1 MTVSTASHEAAER
14 RTAARALLKTPIL
27 TTNAPAELTLVR
39 RHAKTL
45 KQLFFSR
52 FGYNLIV
59 ETSFARLFK
68 AGLDAGTPTR
78 AAQRST
84 EQDFTPRH
92 YTYLALTCSALLSPT
107 VGEQVLLSALADQ
120 IRADAVLAG
129 LSLPDTIEQA
139 RHLTQALY
147 LLMEWGVISETD
159 GAIASWGTR
168 QEECLLDVN
177 RPLLPHLLATTLR
190 EASTPGELLTVREDH
205 FNPEAPR
212 RSLRRKLV
220 ENPLVRRE
228 DLSEAERDVL
238 SRERRD
244 LARRLDEDFGLIL
257 EVRSEGALVYDPDE
271 ELTDVLFPGKGTV
284 AHAALLLLDA
294 LTDTL
299 RPTAESRAQ
308 LDGADVPGVFAPSE
322 TVWEEMLLIIEQYGS
337 AFAERYKHA
346 PDTLID
352 EAVSLLNSLSLT
364 RSVKDGLILH
374 PACAR
379 YRPEPQKLPSR
390 PRHVVDHAADSLDGL
405 FTDPDSSEQ
414 GER

>member
-1 MTVSTASHEAAER
+1 MTVSTTSHEAAER
-14 RTAARALLKTPIL
+14 RTAARALLRTPIL

-39 RHAKTL
+39 RHAKAL

-59 ETSFARLFK
+59 ETSFARLVK
-68 AGLDAGTPTR
+68 AGLDAGMPPR
-78 AAQRST
+78 AALRST
-84 EQDFTPRH
+84 EQHFTPRH

-129 LSLPDTIEQA
+129 LELPDTTEQA

-147 LLMEWGVISETD
+147 LLMEWGIISETD
-159 GAIASWGTR
+159 GAVASWSAR
-168 QEECLLDVN
+168 REECLLDVN

-190 EASTPGELLTVREDH
+190 EASTPAELLTVREDH

-220 ENPLVRRE
+220 ENPLVRRD
-228 DLSEAERDVL
+228 DLSDPERDVL
-238 SRERRD
+238 SRERRE
-244 LARRLDEDFGLIL
+244 LSRRLDEDFGLIL

-271 ELTDVLFPGKGTV
+271 ELTDVTFPGKGTV
-284 AHAALLLLDA
+284 AHTALLLIDA

-299 RPTAESRAQ
+299 RPTAESRAV
-308 LDGADVPGVFAPSE
+308 LDGTEVPGVLVSRDMIQEAVQF
-322 TVWEEMLLIIEQYGS
+322 IIDQYGS
-337 AFAERYKHA
+337 AFAERYLDA

-352 EAVSLLNSLSLT
+352 EVVSLLDSLSLT
-364 RSVKDGLILH
+364 RSGADGIILH

-379 YRPEPQKLPSR
+379 YRPQPQKLPPRSR
-390 PRHVVDHAADSLDGL
+390 RPAHDAADNPDAL
-405 FTDPDSSEQ
+405 FADPSEQ
-414 GER
+414 EER

>member
-1 MTVSTASHEAAER
+1 MTVTTASHEAAER
-14 RTAARALLKTPIL
+14 RTAARSLLKTPIL
-27 TTNAPAELTLVR
+27 TAAAPEELMLVR
-39 RHAKTL
+39 RHGKTL

-52 FGYNLIV
+52 FGYNLTV
-59 ETSFARLFK
+59 ETGFARLAK
-68 AGLDAGTPTR
+68 AGLDATTPPR
-78 AAQRST
+78 PAQRST

-129 LSLPDTIEQA
+129 LDLPDTVEQA

-147 LLMEWGVISETD
+147 LLMDWGVISETD
-159 GAIASWGTR
+159 GAVASWSAR

-190 EASTPGELLTVREDH
+190 EASTPEALLTVREDH

-238 SRERRD
+238 SRERRE

-271 ELTDVLFPGKGTV
+271 ELTDIGFPGKGTV
-284 AHAALLLLDA
+284 AHAALLLIDA
-294 LTDTL
+294 LTDML
-299 RPTAESRAQ
+299 RPTAESRVTV
-308 LDGADVPGVFAPSE
+308 DGTDVPGVLAPWDLVRDS
-322 TVWEEMLLIIEQYGS
+322 VALLVEQCGS
-337 AFAERYKHA
+337 AFATRFQNS
-346 PDTLID
+346 PDGLMD
-352 EAVSLLNSLSLT
+352 EAVSLLGSLSLS
-364 RSVKDGLILH
+364 RSAVDGLILH

-379 YRPEPQKLPSR
+379 YRPEPHKLPPRSR
-390 PRHVVDHAADSLDGL
+390 PLETQSEVLFDDADLSD
-405 FTDPDSSEQ
+405 E